1 MDAPLHLDA
10 VLTPNRSLPKA
21 GLYAV
26 LGVLAAFNIVV
37 AGMFLL
43 IGAKPV
49 PIFLGCDF
57 LAVLLAFH
65 LSYRQARSRERVQ
78 VTADE
83 VRVMHE
89 IGPRSRTVWRSPTAF
104 TRIEVK
110 DRDQPEMTVMLAMH
124 RRRLMVGA
132 KISPQERSEFTTA
145 LEAAIRAAR
154 AERYSA
160 E

>member
-21 GLYAV
+21 GLFAV
-26 LGVLAAFNIVV
+26 LGVLAAFNIAV
-37 AGMFLL
+37 AVMFLL

-65 LSYRQARSRERVQ
+65 LSYRQARFKERVQ

-104 TRIEVK
+104 TRVEVT
-110 DRDQPEMTVMLAMH
+110 DRRQPEMTVALAMH
-124 RRRLMVGA
+124 RRRIMVAA
-132 KISPQERSEFTTA
+132 KVSPQERSEFTTA
-145 LEAAIRAAR
+145 LEAAIRSAR